1 MGASNFIR
9 IDVLLHQKCGMQLL
23 MVSVWVP

>member
-9 IDVLLHQKCGMQLL
+9 IEALLHQKCGMQLL
-23 MVSVWVP
+23 KVSVLVP